1 MTDDDGERQI
11 MEDAIPRHPL
21 TDEAEVYGRKKPCL
35 RHGPILIRP
44 THPGTY
50 TASCVTCG
58 LAGPEREDGWEAK
71 LAFDEALGP
80 YAPNLPEKLSEK
92 GYEQRSKHEFGRYTE
107 YDMGKRE
114 PFDRP

>member
-1 MTDDDGERQI
+1 MQMTDDDGERQI

-21 TDEAEVYGRKKPCL
+21 TDEAEVYGRKRPCL

-80 YAPNLPEKLSEK
+80 YS
-92 GYEQRSKHEFGRYTE
+92 STS
-107 YDMGKRE
+107 
-114 PFDRP
+114 